1 MSEEQIRQKL
11 KDIENTRKSKIKD
24 RATTEGMLKKLRTPK
39 KLEQPHMKTIATLVE
54 LAFTDKQDIEDS
66 LFSLWEQQ
74 LNGELRLLK
83 IEKNFEQ
90 LKQAIDWSEQNK

>member
-11 KDIENTRKSKIKD
+11 KAIENTRKSKIKD
-24 RATTEGMLKKLRTPK
+24 RAITEGMLKKLRTPK
-39 KLEQPHMKTIATLVE
+39 KLEQVHMKTIATLVE

-83 IEKNFEQ
+83 IEKTVEQ